1 MALKPTVVRMI
12 APIKGTSTKR
22 VRASSWQAAPSAA
35 FTTLYRYRFQIKGLR
50 WLLSLLLFS
59 SLTVSAKNTGC
70 FDNKRFCFELTPSS
84 SSLYLVSVQRK
95 VELPVALTLYSNVMQ
110 EIPTGK
116 DELKSKAHVNAFL
129 DTNNQVPLGV
139 VKNANAF
146 WQSMRVKWTVGR
158 VGAIHDND
166 YPYTSPLQPAD
177 EYRIV
182 QGFNGNFSH
191 SGASRYALDFAAPVG
206 TPILAARGGIV
217 IDTKDDGTKG
227 GPTPEF
233 AKYANYVVILHSDGT
248 TGEYYHLRHEGVAVT
263 RGQSVQKGQLIGY
276 TGNTGFSSLPHLH
289 FGVYVAKF
297 HGKYTSV
304 PFSLTNASTE
314 TAH

>member
-1 MALKPTVVRMI
+1 MI
-12 APIKGTSTKR
+12 APIEITSAKR
-22 VRASSWQAAPSAA
+22 GRASSWKAALGVA
-35 FTTLYRYRFQIKGLR
+35 FTILYRYRFQMKRLR
-50 WLLSLLLFS
+50 WLIGLLLFS
-59 SLTVSAKNTGC
+59 SFTVSAKNTGC

-84 SSLYLVSVQRK
+84 SSLLLVSVHRK
-95 VELPVALTLYSNVMQ
+95 VELPVALTLYSNVLRH
-110 EIPTGK
+110 IPTGNSEPK
-116 DELKSKAHVNAFL
+116 PKAHVNAFL
-129 DTNNQVPLGV
+129 DTDDKVPLGV
-139 VKNANAF
+139 VNNANAF

-158 VGAIHDND
+158 VEAIHDND
-166 YPYTSPLQPAD
+166 YPYTSPLQPAS

-206 TPILAARGGIV
+206 TPILASRGGIV
-217 IDTKDDGTKG
+217 IDTKGDGTRG

-248 TGEYYHLRHEGVAVT
+248 TGEYYHLKHKGIAVT
-263 RGQSVQKGQLIGY
+263 RGQNVQKGQLVGY

-297 HGKYTSV
+297 HGKYISV
-304 PFSLTNASTE
+304 PFSLAKASTE